1 MNDQRAQTIILQV
14 ERRDHAGAEP
24 YMARY
29 EIPYR
34 TGMTHMDALRY
45 ISDEIDTSLAFYEH
59 SCKRGFCGAC
69 LIRVDDKKL
78 LSCRSLV
85 AAEGEQTIRPALK
98 VDKDY
103 WPLID

>member
-1 MNDQRAQTIILQV
+1 MASKQEAKVMLEV
-14 ERRDHAGAEP
+14 ERRESAQAET
-24 YMARY
+24 YEVTY

-34 TGMTHMDALRY
+34 SGMTYMDALRY
-45 ISDEIDTSLAFYEH
+45 IADEVDTSLAFYEH

-69 LIRVDDKKL
+69 LIQVDGKKT

-85 AAEGEQTIRPALK
+85 TIEEAHRIKPALK

-103 WPLID
+103 FPLL